1 MMNENLKDILSHLN
15 PDIDQET
22 LLQYLQ
28 GHLSPEKQHEL
39 EAQMLEGELESDA
52 LEGLTQ
58 FKDKQQLSH
67 LVAQLNRDLKKKTQ
81 QRKNKYK
88 PRDLKLEPW
97 IWMTVLLILILVT
110 VSYVV
115 IHFALKK

>member
-1 MMNENLKDILSHLN
+1 MSDNLKDILSNIN

-28 GHLSPEKQHEL
+28 GHLTPERQHEL
-39 EAQMLEGELESDA
+39 EAKMLEGDLESDA
-52 LEGLTQ
+52 LEGLTA
-58 FKDKQQLSH
+58 FKNKEQLST
-67 LVAQLNRDLKKKTQ
+67 LVAQLNHDLKKKTKA
-81 QRKNKYK
+81 RKNKYK

-97 IWMTVLLILILVT
+97 IWMTVLIILILVT

-115 IHFALKK
+115 IHFAMKK